1 MLYMNGIYEGVLF
14 LIWLWLIQLP
24 HPMGDP
30 MDWPQDYY

>member
-1 MLYMNGIYEGVLF
+1 MIESILVL
-14 LIWLWLIQLP
+14 LVWWWILQLP